1 MAEEAKPEK
10 KKVYVETTVISDA
23 TALPTN
29 DLSVAGRQITTRTW
43 WATAA
48 TRFSLYSSDIVKR
61 EAMRGDSDA
70 AMIVQQEDTLEEM
83 WRIKR
88 EIAEE
93 YPTWEEY
100 VAGIYAFQEE
110 ERRSGVKFATL
121 RPLEPSFT
129 QP

>member
-1 MAEEAKPEK
+1 MMELQK
-10 KKVYVETTVISDA
+10 
-23 TALPTN
+23 
-29 DLSVAGRQITTRTW
+29 
-43 WATAA
+43 
-48 TRFSLYSSDIVKR
+48 
-61 EAMRGDSDA
+61 
-70 AMIVQQEDTLEEM
+70 EDTLEEM

-129 QP
+129 QS

>member
-1 MAEEAKPEK
+1 
-10 KKVYVETTVISDA
+10 
-23 TALPTN
+23 
-29 DLSVAGRQITTRTW
+29 
-43 WATAA
+43 
-48 TRFSLYSSDIVKR
+48 
-61 EAMRGDSDA
+61 
-70 AMIVQQEDTLEEM
+70 M

-129 QP
+129 QS